1 MKRGEILVITNNLMV
16 KNMSDIKVFFI
27 DGDGREVLY
36 QTLNKVAGG
45 HRLLSHPLAG
55 SLKPDQ
61 NPFKSILLSQEK
73 GQVNQSEIAVLHRS
87 LEKMENMLEGGCR
100 ANKKPIY
107 NDLQLIDLSL
117 LTSALEAFI

>member
-16 KNMSDIKVFFI
+16 KNMSDIKVSFI

-61 NPFKSILLSQEK
+61 NPFKSILVSQEK

-87 LEKMENMLEGGCR
+87 LEKMENMVEGGCR
-100 ANKKPIY
+100 INKKPIY
-107 NDLQLIDLSL
+107 KDLQVIDQSL
-117 LTSALEAFI
+117 LASALEAFI